1 MPRPRREQTGR
12 ALRLSREGAGRD
24 LDMAP
29 AIAAEVERVSGAA
42 SVSSM
47 LVDRYARQALAFAYH
62 VLGNRE
68 DAEDVAQEA
77 LIRALFGRARF
88 RQQAAFSTWLY
99 RVVHNLCIDRLR
111 AEKRAALT
119 SLDGHDYRLNGDAH
133 RDFDR
138 VLEVAA
144 LRQALDSLPPLMRSI
159 IILRDVEGLTYDE
172 LKSVFRVPLGTVKSR
187 LNHAR
192 RLLRQALEAQK

>member
-1 MPRPRREQTGR
+1 MG
-12 ALRLSREGAGRD
+12 
-24 LDMAP
+24 P

-42 SVSSM
+42 RLSST
-47 LVDRYARQALAFAYH
+47 LVDQYARQALAFAYH

-77 LIRALFGRARF
+77 LIRALFGRAPF
-88 RQQAAFSTWLY
+88 RHEAAFSTWLY
-99 RVVHNLCIDRLR
+99 RVVHNLCIDRMR
-111 AEKRAALT
+111 AEKRAPCA
-119 SLDGHDYRLNGDAH
+119 SLDAQDYRINGDAH

-138 VLEVAA
+138 VLEIAA
-144 LRQALDSLPPLMRSI
+144 LRQALDSLPPAMRSI
-159 IILRDVEGLTYDE
+159 IILRDVEGLSYDE
-172 LKSVFRVPLGTVKSR
+172 LKSVFRIPLGTVKSR